1 MLVGPAWA
9 VLVGTSNADVQP
21 ESSAWEPTPSRR
33 TFRGRARSFS
43 RKEAVTMDA
52 IKCKTCDTG
61 TLTRRAVYRMSSVVV
76 FIGYIV
82 LVPSILGMI
91 LGVATCFGV
100 AGKGQNDA
108 ATGLA

>member
-1 MLVGPAWA
+1 
-9 VLVGTSNADVQP
+9 
-21 ESSAWEPTPSRR
+21 
-33 TFRGRARSFS
+33 
-43 RKEAVTMDA
+43 MDA

-108 ATGLA
+108 ATGLAEGIAFFWTVAALVSGVLGWLLVMKKRVLQCDQCGAVVAAS